1 VEMRLSD
8 EEAMSEQKQKKN
20 RAALG
25 AVITTAIAVAIEGA
39 RHFPTGRTIQ
49 LG

>member
-1 VEMRLSD
+1 
-8 EEAMSEQKQKKN
+8 MSKQKQKKN

-25 AVITTAIAVAIEGA
+25 PIMTIAIAVAIEGA
-39 RHFPTGRTIQ
+39 RHFPTVRTIQ

>member
-1 VEMRLSD
+1 MRLSN

-20 RAALG
+20 TEALG
-25 AVITTAIAVAIEGA
+25 LVITIAIAVAIEGA
-39 RHFPTGRTIQ
+39 RHFPTGHTIQ